1 MAIQFGSRQPGLDS
15 DLNFNLTPAAITPI
29 DRDSHACFLHINH
42 DHRLCTPADG
52 ALTLVLD
59 RLSFGVQDVTHY
71 GAPWPL
77 ISLPNVPPDRK
88 NVNIGVDCDTQ
99 ALDPRIQAQTMV
111 HLHRQRYV
119 YYNGLFTPY
128 PVRFSSILEDGF
140 TSYPVPVLRT
150 GVQLGVEPN
159 AGLTS
164 PTLVLKLFLA
174 NRCIVTS
181 MWFTSKYV
189 GYIGEALFLNSLV
202 GFRELSGIS
211 AYGGN
216 IDNTIYRCPAS
227 GLTFWT
233 LTPALCPV
241 LRTVEPPRSG
251 GAMQCTQAANLN
263 IENTTYQVP
272 ASGLRLPEQP
282 PKADR
287 QLPLQWFIRLD
298 DVKVL
303 GNRPRAADNS
313 SRSPTLFLDPERVAF
328 LVSAQADYFAQYPR
342 MPLRHSTVVVSAQ
355 HDALEPA
362 SALESMQCDSSSACT
377 GITAGAHKC
386 KRDTTCD
393 LHRLEWACS
402 TPTRARRCGC
412 APIDAVVGGTTRLA
426 GDGEGGRETA
436 VAGLGKVSPR
446 GMERAATS
454 WME

>member
-15 DLNFNLTPAAITPI
+15 DLNFNLTAAAITPI
-29 DRDSHACFLHINH
+29 DGDSHACFLHINH
-42 DHRLCTPADG
+42 DHRLCTPAHG
-52 ALTLVLD
+52 TLTLVLD

-111 HLHRQRYV
+111 HLRRQRSSTTIK
-119 YYNGLFTPY
+119 LQFIP
-128 PVRFSSILEDGF
+128 SILNESTYIHPILFYNRCVDFIQPQLCHGNLWLVNLWSHFANSRIEDG
-140 TSYPVPVLRT
+140 
-150 GVQLGVEPN
+150 
-159 AGLTS
+159 
-164 PTLVLKLFLA
+164 
-174 NRCIVTS
+174 CIVTS

-216 IDNTIYRCPAS
+216 IDNTIYQCPAS
-227 GLTFWT
+227 GLTFWPPEANAAQT

-241 LRTVEPPRSG
+241 LRTAEPPRSG

-272 ASGLRLPEQP
+272 ASGLRSPEQP

-303 GNRPRAADNS
+303 SNRPRAADNS

-328 LVSAQADYFAQYPR
+328 LVSAQADYFAQHPR
-342 MPLRHSTVVVSAQ
+342 MPLRHSAVVVSAQ

-393 LHRLEWACS
+393 LHRVE
-402 TPTRARRCGC
+402 RARSAPDSLSPLRVCANRRCCGWYDE
-412 APIDAVVGGTTRLA
+412 ISG
-426 GDGEGGRETA
+426 
-436 VAGLGKVSPR
+436 
-446 GMERAATS
+446 
-454 WME
+454 